1 MSQDVCCWACRTP
14 YGCGRPTC
22 DHHREFAKQDEADA
36 KARRTYRD
44 PVANTAVNNVMR
56 ARKGKGQ

>member
-1 MSQDVCCWACRTP
+1 MRQDNCCYWCKSQW
-14 YGCGRPTC
+14 GCTNHHC

-56 ARKGKGQ
+56 ARKGKG